1 MTPNQILQKYW
12 GFDKFRPLQ
21 KEIVN
26 SVLQNHDTLALLPT
40 GGGKSICFQIPALSL
55 EGITLVISPLIA
67 LMKDQVEGLKG
78 KGIQAE
84 AIYSGMHYTQIDR
97 ILDNA
102 VYGKLK
108 MLYLSP
114 ERLQTKLFLERL
126 IRMRV
131 SLIAVD
137 EAHCISQWG
146 YDFRP
151 SYLNIALLREKIGK
165 DVPIIA
171 LTATATPPVV
181 EDIQEKLLFKAPK
194 VIQKSFDRKNLA
206 YKVIFSENKQNEL
219 LRFIQKRKGSGIIYL
234 RSRIKS
240 KTIAELLNRNNIA
253 ADYYHAGLT
262 QKERNDRQNAWIKDK
277 SRIICATNAFGMG
290 IDKSNVRFVIHFD
303 LPDNIESYFQEAG
316 RAGRDEQFAEAVS
329 ILFESDLI
337 SLRDRMLISFP
348 PIGKVRDIYQAVC
361 NQLQLAIGS
370 GEDETFSIDLHDVAS
385 RVSSKLPEVYSALK
399 IIEIGGYISLSE
411 SIKSPSE
418 VLIKLQ
424 HQELLSF
431 IENSP
436 STRPLLH
443 LILRNYSEITGNHI
457 KISEEFL
464 AKSLNRSPLQ
474 VINQLKYLAQL
485 EVIDY
490 KERSNKPR
498 ITFVI
503 PRLDPKSL
511 HFAQEQYNG
520 RKNRANQKME
530 AIIHYVK
537 AVKGCRNQ
545 ILLSYFGEQS
555 TARCGHCDLCLQE
568 TAITLSSEFDQARR
582 QVKQI
587 VQKDAV
593 SLQQLKKMVVKDNEA
608 VLINVVQWLLDNKEI
623 KIDKLERLCIN

>member
-337 SLRDRMLISFP
+337 SLRDRMLIS
-348 PIGKVRDIYQAVC
+348 Y
-361 NQLQLAIGS
+361 LS
-370 GEDETFSIDLHDVAS
+370 G
-385 RVSSKLPEVYSALK
+385 
-399 IIEIGGYISLSE
+399 
-411 SIKSPSE
+411 
-418 VLIKLQ
+418 
-424 HQELLSF
+424 
-431 IENSP
+431 
-436 STRPLLH
+436 
-443 LILRNYSEITGNHI
+443 
-457 KISEEFL
+457 
-464 AKSLNRSPLQ
+464 
-474 VINQLKYLAQL
+474 
-485 EVIDY
+485 
-490 KERSNKPR
+490 
-498 ITFVI
+498 
-503 PRLDPKSL
+503 RL
-511 HFAQEQYNG
+511 
-520 RKNRANQKME
+520 
-530 AIIHYVK
+530 
-537 AVKGCRNQ
+537 
-545 ILLSYFGEQS
+545 
-555 TARCGHCDLCLQE
+555 
-568 TAITLSSEFDQARR
+568 
-582 QVKQI
+582 
-587 VQKDAV
+587 
-593 SLQQLKKMVVKDNEA
+593 
-608 VLINVVQWLLDNKEI
+608 
-623 KIDKLERLCIN
+623 

>member
-26 SVLQNHDTLALLPT
+26 SVLQNQDTLALLPT

-67 LMKDQVEGLKG
+67 LMKDQVEGLKK

-102 VYGKLK
+102 IYGKLK
-108 MLYLSP
+108 LLYLSP

-126 IRMRV
+126 NRMRV

-151 SYLNIALLREKIGK
+151 SYLNIALLRDKIGK

-181 EDIQEKLLFKAPK
+181 EDIQEKLLFKAPNA
-194 VIQKSFDRKNLA
+194 IQKSFDRKNLA

-219 LRFIQKRKGSGIIYL
+219 LQFIQERKGSGIIYL
-234 RSRIKS
+234 RSRVRS
-240 KTIAELLNRNNIA
+240 KTIAELLKRNNITA
-253 ADYYHAGLT
+253 EYYHAGLT
-262 QKERNDRQNAWIKDK
+262 QKERNERQNAWINDK
-277 SRIICATNAFGMG
+277 CRIMCATNAFGMG
-290 IDKSNVRFVIHFD
+290 IDKSNVRFVIHLD

-337 SLRDRMLISFP
+337 SLRERLLISFP
-348 PIGKVRDIYQAVC
+348 PLGKVRDIYQAVC

-370 GEDETFSIDLHDVAS
+370 GEEQTYSIDLHDVAN

-399 IIEIGGYISLSE
+399 IIEMGGYISLSE
-411 SIKSPSE
+411 AVKSPSE

-431 IENSP
+431 TEKSP
-436 STRPLLH
+436 SMQSLIH
-443 LILRNYSEITGNHI
+443 LMLRNYREITGNHI

-464 AKSLNRSPLQ
+464 AKTLNLSAAQ

-490 KERSNKPR
+490 KERSNKPQ

-503 PRLDPKSL
+503 PRIDSKSL
-511 HFAQEQYNG
+511 HFTQEQYDE
-520 RKNRANQKME
+520 RKNRANKKME
-530 AIIHYVK
+530 AIIRYAK
-537 AVKGCRNQ
+537 TESGCRNQ

-555 TARCGHCDLCLQE
+555 IARCGHCDLCQLDS
-568 TAITLSSEFDQARR
+568 AIILSKQFDQARQ

-593 SLQQLKKMVVKDNEA
+593 SLQQLKKMVVKDHE
-608 VLINVVQWLLDNKEI
+608 VILINVVQWLLDNKEI

>member
-498 ITFVI
+498 ITFLI
-503 PRLDPKSL
+503 PRLDPKAL
-511 HFAQEQYNG
+511 HFTQEQYNG

-582 QVKQI
+582 QVIQI